1 MKRFADDRLK
11 KWIVSPRRKPILL
24 RGARQV
30 GKSTLVHNF
39 AKSHNLVLNEINLE
53 RRKDLASTFATLNP
67 SIICER
73 LSAIFGRDVKAE
85 NSILFI
91 DEIQAVPEAIASLR
105 YFYEEM
111 PELPV
116 LAAGSLLEF
125 ALAKHSFSMPVGRI
139 EYLHLGP
146 MDFREFAE
154 EINPYL
160 ASCLDMEMIQSEK
173 GALIHNEM
181 MRLLRTYLFVGGMP
195 ECVLAYAETKS
206 LQEAAAVQEQI
217 LGTYIDD
224 FAKYANGRDLAGMQA
239 IFRKLPINNARKVK
253 YVNFDRD
260 MKSRD
265 VKSALDLF
273 AKAKIISQVF
283 NTDANGVPFGAEEDR
298 DVWKPIFLDV
308 GLMNHAN
315 GLRESFFSEVSDT
328 DLVNEGVM
336 AEQFVGQ
343 QLLYRKGTGELPSLH
358 YWLREG
364 AKNNAEVDYVV
375 EDGMNVLPVEV
386 KSGKSGSLRALREMM
401 ICKGLKRAVRFDAN
415 VASVQKIALGEVD
428 YELINLPLYSCVV
441 FDRAAK

>member
-1 MKRFADDRLK
+1 MKRSADDRLK
-11 KWIVSPRRKPILL
+11 KWILSPRRKPILL

-39 AKSHNLVLNEINLE
+39 AKSQNLILNEINLE
-53 RRKDLASTFATLNP
+53 RRKDLTSTFATLNP

-73 LSAIFGRDVKAE
+73 LSAIFGRDIKAKD
-85 NSILFI
+85 SVLFI

-125 ALAKHSFSMPVGRI
+125 ALANHSFSMPVGRI

-146 MDFREFAE
+146 MDFMEFAE

-160 ASCLDMEMIQSEK
+160 ASCLNLETIKSEK
-173 GALIHNEM
+173 GALLHNEM

-195 ECVLAYAETKS
+195 ECVLAYSETKS

-224 FAKYANGRDLAGMQA
+224 FAKYANGRDLIAMQGV
-239 IFRKLPINNARKVK
+239 FRRIPANIGRKVK

-283 NTDANGVPFGAEEDR
+283 NTDANGIPFGAEEDR
-298 DVWKPIFLDV
+298 DVWKPLFLDV

-315 GLRESFFSEVSDT
+315 GLGESFFNEVSDA
-328 DLVNEGVM
+328 DLVNEGAIV
-336 AEQFVGQ
+336 EQFVGQ
-343 QLLYRKGTGELPSLH
+343 QLLYRKGNGELPTLN

-364 AKNNAEVDYVV
+364 AKNNAEVDYVI
-375 EDGMNVLPVEV
+375 EDGINVLPIEV

-401 ICKGLKRAVRFDAN
+401 RCKGLKRAVRFDAN
-415 VASVQKIALGEVD
+415 IASVQDVKIDE
-428 YELINLPLYSCVV
+428 NLSYQLESRPIYSAPLCS
-441 FDRAAK
+441 R

>member
-11 KWIVSPRRKPILL
+11 KWIVSSRRKPILL

-39 AKSHNLVLNEINLE
+39 AKSHNLILNEINLE

-73 LSAIFGRDVKAE
+73 LSAILGRDIKAA

-154 EINPYL
+154 EVNPYL
-160 ASCLDMEMIQSEK
+160 ASCLDMEIIKSPK
-173 GALIHNEM
+173 GALIHDEM
-181 MRLLRTYLFVGGMP
+181 MKLLRTYLFVGGMP

-206 LQEAAAVQEQI
+206 HQEAAAVQEQI

-224 FAKYANGRDLAGMQA
+224 FAKYANGRDLADMQG
-239 IFRKLPINNARKVK
+239 IFRRISANVGKKVK

-265 VKSALDLF
+265 VKSVLELF
-273 AKAKIISQVF
+273 AKAKIIAQVF
-283 NTDANGVPFGAEEDR
+283 NTDANGIPIGAEEDR
-298 DVWKPIFLDV
+298 DVWKPLFLDV

-315 GLRESFFSEVSDT
+315 GLRESFFNEISDA
-328 DLVNEGVM
+328 DLVNEGAI

-343 QLLYRKGTGELPSLH
+343 QLLYRKGNGELPTLH

-364 AKNNAEVDYVV
+364 AKNNAEVDYVI

-386 KSGKSGSLRALREMM
+386 KSGKSGSLRALREIM
-401 ICKGLKRAVRFDAN
+401 ISKGLKRAVRFDAN
-415 VASVQKIALGEVD
+415 IASVQKIVSDEGS
-428 YELINLPLYSCVV
+428 YEIENRPLYSSCYVWWWVV
-441 FDRAAK
+441 

>member
-1 MKRFADDRLK
+1 L
-11 KWIVSPRRKPILL
+11 
-24 RGARQV
+24 
-30 GKSTLVHNF
+30 
-39 AKSHNLVLNEINLE
+39 
-53 RRKDLASTFATLNP
+53 
-67 SIICER
+67 
-73 LSAIFGRDVKAE
+73 GRDVKAE

-111 PELPV
+111 PEIAV

-160 ASCLDMEMIQSEK
+160 ASCLDLETIRSEK

-181 MRLLRTYLFVGGMP
+181 MKLLRTYLFVGGMP
-195 ECVLAYAETKS
+195 ESVLAYAETKS
-206 LQEAAAVQEQI
+206 LQEASAVHEQI

-224 FAKYANGRDLAGMQA
+224 FAKYANGRDLADLQA
-239 IFRKLPINNARKVK
+239 IFNRISVNVGRKVK
-253 YVNFDRD
+253 YVNFNRD

-265 VKSALDLF
+265 VKSVLDLF
-273 AKAKIISQVF
+273 AKSKIISQVF
-283 NTDANGVPFGAEEDR
+283 NTDANGVPLGAEEDR
-298 DVWKPIFLDV
+298 DVWKPLFLDI

-315 GLRESFFSEVSDT
+315 GLRESFFSGVSDA
-328 DLVNEGVM
+328 DLVNEGAI

-343 QLLYRKGTGELPSLH
+343 QLLYRKGNSELPTLH

-364 AKNNAEVDYVV
+364 SKNNAEVDYVI

-386 KSGKSGSLRALREMM
+386 KSGKSGTLRALREMM
-401 ICKGLKRAVRFDAN
+401 ACKGLKRAVRFDAN
-415 VASVQKIALGEVD
+415 IANVQNIVLGEGS
-428 YELINLPLYSCVV
+428 YELINLPLYSCS
-441 FDRAAK
+441 AM